1 MSEKKTG
8 SFLGITPI
16 ILFLLLVLSGGGAEV
31 GAMPILTAFMISS
44 GYALMLNPKGKK
56 ISIGEKVDIFTTGG
70 GEKTL
75 ILLVLI
81 FLMAGAFYAT
91 TIDIGARDATVN
103 FGLQFIPSRLL
114 LPGLFVISCFISFAM
129 GTSMGTVTAISPIGI
144 GLAESIG
151 IPIPLALGIVVGGA
165 MFGDN
170 LSFVSDTTIAA
181 TRTQNVRLKDK
192 FKVNLLI
199 VLPAV
204 IITVI
209 MLMFVQFDSS
219 AAVSTESYNFVLI
232 LPYLLIIIAA
242 LIGFNVITVLG
253 IGVGSAGL
261 IGLLTGA
268 FDIPGMLASI
278 QKGMEWMQDLAI
290 IALVIGG
297 LVALMKTYGGMD
309 WLISNLTKK
318 VKSKKGSEFSV
329 AALASALD
337 IATANN
343 TVAIVT
349 TGPIA
354 KELNEAYDV
363 DPRRTAGLLDIF
375 TSCFQGI
382 LPYGGQILA
391 AAGLAGISPML
402 ITPYCWYPMLIGIFG
417 VLAII
422 FGIPKMKGEALDEFG
437 RPSGTSAEVAE

>member
-31 GAMPILTAFMISS
+31 GAMPILTAFMISA